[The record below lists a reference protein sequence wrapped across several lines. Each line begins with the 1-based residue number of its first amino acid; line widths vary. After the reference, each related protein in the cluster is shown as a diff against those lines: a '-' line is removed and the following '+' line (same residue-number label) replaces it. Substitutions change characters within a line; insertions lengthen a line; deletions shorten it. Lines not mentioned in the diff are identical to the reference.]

1 MFFLGCA
8 AYQFT
13 CDNGVCESRDVVC
26 DGFDDCGDNSD
37 EEQDCS
43 MYKPSK
49 ICCFPTI
56 KHVSVPVYIPFRKRI
71 KMLTMDLY
79 NYDCLQIVRILL
91 GWQSVSLLGSL
102 SYSAAVVDHC
112 AAVSSS
118 VPGNDTLLKHMSL
131 RQPPLLDR
139 L

>member
-1 MFFLGCA
+1 MC
-8 AYQFT
+8 
-13 CDNGVCESRDVVC
+13 N
-26 DGFDDCGDNSD
+26 GFDDCGDNSD

-49 ICCFPTI
+49 MCISQCFPTI
-56 KHVSVPVYIPFRKRI
+56 KHVSVPYYTFMKKNKNVNCGF
-71 KMLTMDLY
+71 M
-79 NYDCLQIVRILL
+79 YDWLQIVRILL
-91 GWQSVSLLGSL
+91 DWQSVSLLDSL
-102 SYSAAVVDHC
+102 SYSAAVVDRF

-131 RQPPLLDR
+131 QQPPLLDR